1 MKSKLHTYVRS
12 IAVLLALTLL
22 FSLVFAALYYFH
34 AVSTS
39 VFHIANWI
47 GGILAYGAGGVLLGI
62 GVNKKALFHALP
74 VAVFFFVLSLVLSGF
89 SLTVLLENA
98 SKALIYCIATLLAFS
113 RTHKG

>member
-1 MKSKLHTYVRS
+1 MKSKLQTYVRS

-39 VFHIANWI
+39 VFHIANWV

-89 SLTVLLENA
+89 SLSSISDR
-98 SKALIYCIATLLAFS
+98 SKERQLP
-113 RTHKG
+113 

>member
-1 MKSKLHTYVRS
+1 MTSYEIKTTDLCALHSRTACAHIVILS
-12 IAVLLALTLL
+12 CICSFIL
-22 FSLVFAALYYFH
+22 FSCSIDFDFSHY
-34 AVSTS
+34 
-39 VFHIANWI
+39 